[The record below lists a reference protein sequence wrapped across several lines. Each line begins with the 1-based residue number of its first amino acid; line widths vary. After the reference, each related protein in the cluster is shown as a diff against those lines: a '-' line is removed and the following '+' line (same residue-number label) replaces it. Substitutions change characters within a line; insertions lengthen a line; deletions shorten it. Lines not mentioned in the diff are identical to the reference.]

1 MFSGVKIA
9 NAILTPESVNV
20 NPSIITET
28 LSINDLLE
36 SIECLTRYII
46 SRKRK
51 NMNKLLEQINSK
63 SKVGSIKDLV
73 FPVSNTYNFV
83 EKDKVIFINTG
94 DIFEG
99 KFLHHNYSPVKKLPG
114 QAKKIIKQ
122 GDILFSEIRPKNKHF
137 ALVDFDSKDYVVST
151 KLIVLKVKESI
162 DPKYAYIV
170 LTADQNLI
178 EFQNIAES
186 RSGTFPQIT
195 FESIADYEV
204 SIPDLPTQKKIASIL
219 GAYDEKIENNNK
231 IIKNL
236 EESAQTIFN
245 EWFMNFKFPGYEK
258 VKMVDSEMGEI
269 PEGWVVGNIETICE
283 RLPSGKVFKENE
295 VSISGKIPVYDQS
308 SKGIIGYHNE
318 EPAFNASLEK
328 PILIF
333 GDHTCRSQIVCEP
346 FSLGPNT
353 IPLGEKDNYNPIFS
367 YFLTKGLIEQ
377 REYKRHWN
385 ELVSNNFIIPDVNL
399 VDKFIKLVHPVMAQ
413 IIFNEKENIS
423 LKSHRDLLLSKLI

>member
-1 MFSGVKIA
+1 MS
-9 NAILTPESVNV
+9 
-20 NPSIITET
+20 
-28 LSINDLLE
+28 
-36 SIECLTRYII
+36 
-46 SRKRK
+46 
-51 NMNKLLEQINSK
+51 KLLEQINSK

-170 LTADQNLI
+170 LTADQNLM

-236 EESAQTIFN
+236 EETAQTIFN
-245 EWFMNFKFPGYEK
+245 EWFINFKFPGDEK

-269 PEGWVVGNIETICE
+269 PEGWEISSLGEISNNHDSKRRPLSSME
-283 RLPSGKVFKENE
+283 RAKRKGKIPYYGANGVLDYIDESIFSGEYILFAEDGTVKTDKGTPVIYLVDADFWVNNHAHI
-295 VSISGKIPVYDQS
+295 ISGKSVSNYYIYLSLRTINVDPYITGGVQPKITQQNLNSIPVIVPDNEIKKRFEVFIS
-308 SKGIIGYHNE
+308 S
-318 EPAFNASLEK
+318 
-328 PILIF
+328 IF
-333 GDHTCRSQIVCEP
+333 RKI
-346 FSLGPNT
+346 
-353 IPLGEKDNYNPIFS
+353 
-367 YFLTKGLIEQ
+367 
-377 REYKRHWN
+377 R
-385 ELVSNNFIIPDVNL
+385 
-399 VDKFIKLVHPVMAQ
+399 MA
-413 IIFNEKENIS
+413 EKENVS
-423 LKSHRDLLLSKLI
+423 LKSQRDLLLAKLI